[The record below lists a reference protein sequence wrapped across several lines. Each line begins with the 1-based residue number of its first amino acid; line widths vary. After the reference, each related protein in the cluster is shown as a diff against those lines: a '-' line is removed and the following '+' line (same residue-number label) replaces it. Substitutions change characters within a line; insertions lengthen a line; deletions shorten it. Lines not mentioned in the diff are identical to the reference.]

1 MRRVLRENNTHRRN
15 SGEDR
20 SLSNSFIYAALR
32 LFKLPLCSC
41 GRRVQLLNKGGKK
54 RVDFFVE

>member
-1 MRRVLRENNTHRRN
+1 MRRVLKQKNTHRRN
-15 SGEDR
+15 GGEDR

-54 RVDFFVE
+54 RVDFLVE